1 MLNRGLCYL
10 LVLSLF
16 LSLFC
21 LDAYAGDIYISAHS
35 AVVMVAATGQVVY
48 SKNMD
53 EKRGM
58 ASTTKIMTSVIAL
71 ESGLINKTVNAKSDD
86 VNVEGTS
93 LGLKAGDKV
102 TLLALV
108 KGMLLSSGNDS
119 ANVTA
124 TFLGGDKEG
133 FAHLMNNKARE
144 IGMSS
149 TSFRNP
155 SGLTEEGHY
164 STAYDMA
171 LLGCYAIKNPLFR
184 EICSYK
190 SCTVLLGDPQYEKTL
205 YNHNRFLTMYE
216 GAFGIKT
223 GFTKASGRCLVT
235 AVSRGNVT
243 LVAVTLNASD
253 DWNDHKKLYDYCFST
268 IKLHKLKI
276 PVDSV
281 DVAGSRKAKAK
292 VTFSREIV
300 IPYMDEIPD
309 YSVEVYMPRFLY
321 CPLKKGDFAGYID
334 LRFNDFF
341 EERYYITTAENIKK

>member
-1 MLNRGLCYL
+1 MLNRILCYL
-10 LVLSLF
+10 LVISLF
-16 LSLFC
+16 ISLFC
-21 LDAYAGDIYISAHS
+21 LDSYAESIYISARS
-35 AVVMVAATGQVVY
+35 AVVMVAGTGQVVY

-71 ESGLINKTVNAKSDD
+71 ESGLINKTVRAKSED

-93 LGLKAGDKV
+93 LGLKSGDKI

-124 TFLGGDKEG
+124 SFLGGDKEG

-149 TSFRNP
+149 SSFKNP

-184 EICSYK
+184 EICSNK
-190 SCTVLLGDPQYEKTL
+190 SCTVSLGDPQYEKTL
-205 YNHNRFLTMYE
+205 YNHNRFLSMYE

-223 GFTKASGRCLVT
+223 GFTRASGRCLVT
-235 AVSRGNVT
+235 AVSSDNVT
-243 LVAVTLNASD
+243 LVAVTLNAPD
-253 DWNDHKKLYDYCFST
+253 DWNDHRKMYDYCFSS
-268 IKLHKLKI
+268 IKLHKLKL
-276 PVDSV
+276 PVASV
-281 DVAGSRKAKAK
+281 DIAGSNKTKAK

-300 IPYMDEIPD
+300 IPYMGEIPD
-309 YSVEVYMPRFLY
+309 YSVEVFMPRFLY
-321 CPLKKGDFAGYID
+321 CPVRKGDFAGYID

-341 EERYYITTAENIKK
+341 EERYYITSAENIKK